1 MKVRNLFVTF
11 SVGAVLATFLPAS
24 FRPVAYVMFL
34 IMLPLAAPGIYD
46 MVQCRHPILRIY
58 PVIGHLRYLFESI
71 RPEIQQ
77 YFAESDTN
85 GQPVNREFRT
95 LVSHRAHYRNS
106 SIAFETDEGPMK
118 SGNHNQVLSDLRP
131 VVTSSKTE

>member
-1 MKVRNLFVTF
+1 VEGDL
-11 SVGAVLATFLPAS
+11 
-24 FRPVAYVMFL
+24 RPRPEKFH
-34 IMLPLAAPGIYD
+34 PGETGWPIKKEGNYSAHR
-46 MVQCRHPILRIY
+46 RHPILRIY